1 MLTLLATDVEN
12 DMDLKTFNAT
22 LVIFAIFIGF
32 TTTSHSKEL
41 TRAEVKAELEE
52 LRALGYRSAND
63 DPHYPRHIQEMM
75 KKLHKSR
82 ATANSTGISEPEPW
96 HKQPDPA
103 VEADNPP
110 GKCVGPASFCNTYFG
125 S

>member
-1 MLTLLATDVEN
+1 MPALLTTDIGN
-12 DMDLKTFNAT
+12 DMNLKTFNAS
-22 LVIFAIFIGF
+22 LVIIAIAISF
-32 TTTSHSKEL
+32 TATSHSKEL

-75 KKLHKSR
+75 KKLHEAR
-82 ATANSTGISEPEPW
+82 AAANSTGISEPEPS
-96 HKQPDPA
+96 HKQPEPA
-103 VEADNPP
+103 VKADNHPE
-110 GKCVGPASFCNTYFG
+110 KCNGPVSFCNTYFG